1 MKDKRKTDK
10 RVDNR
15 CGLSELGTWM
25 DPETH
30 PLPCVY
36 LRRTA
41 WRGNSEQSPRGDTDP
56 APPPGENCLHCLP
69 SNVTQT
75 AKQARFLEKTLFT
88 PLDGNL
94 GTPWLVWLTTT
105 INKQELERIKS
116 QMSCNRKQTFSCLSR
131 TDLDPGV
138 ECPQTGMIG
147 ITLISQGTI
156 A

>member
-1 MKDKRKTDK
+1 M
-10 RVDNR
+10 
-15 CGLSELGTWM
+15 
-25 DPETH
+25 ETRI
-30 PLPCVY
+30 LLLRLARTVY
-36 LRRTA
+36 TV
-41 WRGNSEQSPRGDTDP
+41 
-56 APPPGENCLHCLP
+56 LP

-75 AKQARFLEKTLFT
+75 AKQVRFLEKTLFT

-116 QMSCNRKQTFSCLSR
+116 QMSCNRKQTFSCFSR

-147 ITLISQGTI
+147 ITLISQGAISYTSVFT
-156 A
+156 